1 MYISF
6 VYFFDDE
13 TNITNMLYYNGFV
26 IIFIKIYTEFPSVDV
41 QEKLIRLG
49 LKVKELREEKG
60 LSQTELAYKIGKD
73 QPSINRL
80 EKGKVNPSII
90 YLLQICEGLEIS
102 IEELFNSL

>member
-1 MYISF
+1 M
-6 VYFFDDE
+6 
-13 TNITNMLYYNGFV
+13 
-26 IIFIKIYTEFPSVDV
+26 DV
-41 QEKLIRLG
+41 KERLLQLG
-49 LKVKELREEKG
+49 LIVKKLREEKG

-102 IEELFNSL
+102 IDEFLKNLLFLLVLSCILNHRKYI

>member
-1 MYISF
+1 
-6 VYFFDDE
+6 
-13 TNITNMLYYNGFV
+13 MLYYNGFV
-26 IIFIKIYTEFPSVDV
+26 IIISEIYTEFPGVDV

-80 EKGKVNPSII
+80 EKGKVNPSVI
-90 YLLQICEGLEIS
+90 YLLEICEGLEV
-102 IEELFNSL
+102 SLNQMVDIF

>member
-1 MYISF
+1 
-6 VYFFDDE
+6 
-13 TNITNMLYYNGFV
+13 
-26 IIFIKIYTEFPSVDV
+26 VDV

-90 YLLQICEGLEIS
+90 YLLEISEGLEMS
-102 IEELFNSL
+102 IIELVNSL

>member
-1 MYISF
+1 
-6 VYFFDDE
+6 
-13 TNITNMLYYNGFV
+13 MLYYNGFV

-90 YLLQICEGLEIS
+90 YLLEISEGLEMS
-102 IEELFNSL
+102 IIELVNSL

>member
-1 MYISF
+1 
-6 VYFFDDE
+6 
-13 TNITNMLYYNGFV
+13 MLYYNESV
-26 IIFIKIYTEFPSVDV
+26 IIFYKINAEFSDVDV
-41 QEKLIRLG
+41 KERLLQLG
-49 LKVKELREEKG
+49 LIVKKLREEKG

-102 IEELFNSL
+102 IEELVKSL

>member
-1 MYISF
+1 
-6 VYFFDDE
+6 
-13 TNITNMLYYNGFV
+13 MLYYNISV
-26 IIFIKIYTEFPSVDV
+26 IIFFKIYTEFSNVDIK
-41 QEKLIRLG
+41 EKLIELG
-49 LKVKELREEKG
+49 LKVRVLREARG

-102 IEELFNSL
+102 IEELVNSL

>member
-1 MYISF
+1 M
-6 VYFFDDE
+6 
-13 TNITNMLYYNGFV
+13 
-26 IIFIKIYTEFPSVDV
+26 DV
-41 QEKLIRLG
+41 QGKLIELG

-90 YLLQICEGLEIS
+90 YLLEICEGLEMS
-102 IEELFNSL
+102 IIELVHSL

>member
-1 MYISF
+1 
-6 VYFFDDE
+6 
-13 TNITNMLYYNGFV
+13 
-26 IIFIKIYTEFPSVDV
+26 VDV

-90 YLLQICEGLEIS
+90 YLLQICEGLEVNL
-102 IEELFNSL
+102 IEIVNIF

>member
-1 MYISF
+1 M
-6 VYFFDDE
+6 
-13 TNITNMLYYNGFV
+13 
-26 IIFIKIYTEFPSVDV
+26 DV
-41 QEKLIRLG
+41 QGKLIKLG

-90 YLLQICEGLEIS
+90 YLLEICEGLEMS
-102 IEELFNSL
+102 IIELVHSL